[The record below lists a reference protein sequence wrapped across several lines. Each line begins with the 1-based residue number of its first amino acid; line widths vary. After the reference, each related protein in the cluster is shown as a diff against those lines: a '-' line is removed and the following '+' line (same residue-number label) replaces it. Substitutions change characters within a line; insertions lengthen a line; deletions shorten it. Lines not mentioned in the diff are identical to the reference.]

1 MQSLYLGYTKRF
13 DPESSTWC
21 FSGIDIAGD
30 GFGVGSGRTMAECEG
45 RLRDW
50 ILEVLESHADDGE
63 DHFGD
68 LHTEPPKGDH
78 VVFDPVELMPIR
90 LKLARARAGL
100 RQSDMAAR
108 LGITQQAYAKLERP
122 GANPTLRTIY
132 QTELVLGA
140 DLLVV
145 NSGTT
150 AGKRKKRIRRSVPA

>member
-1 MQSLYLGYTKRF
+1 MQSLYLGYSKQF
-13 DPESSTWC
+13 DPESGTWC
-21 FSGIDIAGD
+21 LSGTDTAGEW
-30 GFGVGSGRTMAECEG
+30 FGVGSGRTMVECER

-50 ILEVLESHADDGE
+50 ILEVLESHAAEGE

-68 LHTEPPKGDH
+68 LRAEPPEGDH

-90 LKLARARAGL
+90 LKLARAKAGL

-132 QTELVLGA
+132 QTERVLGA
-140 DLLVV
+140 ELLLVNV
-145 NSGTT
+145 GKTEV
-150 AGKRKKRIRRSVPA
+150 KRKAKSRRSVSA